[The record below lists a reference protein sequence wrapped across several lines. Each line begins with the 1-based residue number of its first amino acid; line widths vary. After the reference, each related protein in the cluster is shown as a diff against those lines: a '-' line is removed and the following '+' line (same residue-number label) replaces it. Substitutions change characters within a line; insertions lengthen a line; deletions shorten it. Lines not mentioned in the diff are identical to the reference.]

1 MTTWPRTGDASTP
14 ASPVVIV
21 GDKPEARA
29 ALRRMVEGMGLPV
42 FEAPDGVEAMR
53 ILEHEGLRRR
63 GPHGFALLGSP
74 RQAMGQMPVIL
85 LATSAPISDRAPARR
100 AEAVGY
106 WVTPFE
112 TKELKATIEAALA
125 QKKPGPAAAVAVG
138 KSPVGQ
144 KRAVL
149 IGSSPA
155 LRDAI
160 EKASQVAPTD
170 ATVLLLGESGTGK
183 DVVARLIHGSSS
195 RSDAPLVTV
204 DCGAVP
210 EGLVESELFGHA
222 RGAFTDA
229 VDARA
234 GRFLEANGGTLF
246 LDEISELPWAVQ
258 AKLLRVLQERTV
270 RPLGGTK
277 QREVNA
283 RIIAASNR
291 DLQALVKEGRFRS
304 DLFFRLNVVPIVLPA
319 LRDRP
324 GDVPPLAQHFLASAN
339 RRLQKRVVLS
349 EAALLAMQLYGWP
362 GNVRELENS
371 IERMTILNR
380 TGVIGLD
387 DLPPAMRSAACA
399 LPATIAEHPGDEAID
414 LPTTLARIETAL
426 IGRALRISGGNKTQ
440 AAKLLGL
447 RRSTFLD
454 KLKRISG

>member
-1 MTTWPRTGDASTP
+1 MTTWPRTGDARTP

-29 ALRRMVEGMGLPV
+29 AIRRIVEGMGLPV

-63 GPHGFALLGSP
+63 GSHGLALLGSP
-74 RQAMGQMPVIL
+74 RQAMGQTPVIL
-85 LATSAPISDRAPARR
+85 LAASAPISDRAPARR
-100 AEAVGY
+100 SEAVGY

-112 TKELKATIEAALA
+112 TRELRATIEAVLA
-125 QKKPGPAAAVAVG
+125 QKTPAAAVAVG
-138 KSPVGQ
+138 NNPVGQ
-144 KRAVL
+144 KRTVL

-155 LRDAI
+155 LRDAF

-183 DVVARLIHGSSS
+183 DVVARLIHGFSS

-234 GRFLEANGGTLF
+234 GRFLEANDGTLF

-277 QREVNA
+277 QRAVNA

-291 DLQALVKEGRFRS
+291 DLQALVKEGRFRG

-324 GDVPPLAQHFLASAN
+324 GDVSPLAQHFLASAN

-387 DLPPAMRSAACA
+387 DLPPAIRSAACA
-399 LPATIAEHPGDEAID
+399 LPATVTEHPGDEAID